1 MTKLTII
8 MNMMAKYVA
17 FKGGVT
23 MKHWKT
29 GEDMGHG
36 YQYNRV
42 EHEKN
47 QYNSLIKVKPYEE
60 NTMRTMYLARDVWS
74 NDQLIELRDALN
86 DFIQEDEHLQ
96 ALRTEQLL
104 KQMRS
109 DYD

>member
-86 DFIQEDEHLQ
+86 DYIQEDEHLQ

>member
-1 MTKLTII
+1 

>member
-1 MTKLTII
+1 
-8 MNMMAKYVA
+8 MAKYVA

-42 EHEKN
+42 EHEQN

-86 DFIQEDEHLQ
+86 DYIQEDEHLQ

>member
-1 MTKLTII
+1 
-8 MNMMAKYVA
+8 MAKYVA

-42 EHEKN
+42 EHEQY

>member
-1 MTKLTII
+1 
-8 MNMMAKYVA
+8 MMAKYVA

-42 EHEKN
+42 EHEQY

-74 NDQLIELRDALN
+74 KDQLIELRDALN
-86 DFIQEDEHLQ
+86 DYIQEDEHLQ